1 MNAAKGSFPSPLN
14 IIKKSKNMNIIRMSP
29 YPFPSQRAHMASLS
43 KTFDFN
49 FRRDHQKNF
58 L

>member
-1 MNAAKGSFPSPLN
+1 MLDTVLEKEKTS
-14 IIKKSKNMNIIRMSP
+14 IICIN
-29 YPFPSQRAHMASLS
+29 PFPPSVPMYMATFS